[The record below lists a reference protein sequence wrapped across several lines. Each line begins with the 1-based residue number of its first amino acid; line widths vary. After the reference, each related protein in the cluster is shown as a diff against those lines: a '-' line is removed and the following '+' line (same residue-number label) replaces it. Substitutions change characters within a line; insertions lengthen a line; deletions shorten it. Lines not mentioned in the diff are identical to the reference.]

1 MPIDADCGR
10 LPPSGAVDGPEVGFG
25 PVAVQAD
32 PSGLRRRD
40 GEKSAGAAL
49 VQIVLYAGIGFF
61 LALFLGVLVYPAFRN
76 RTVRLTERRLRAELP
91 QSMEEIRA
99 DRDSVRADYALRM
112 RQLEIKM
119 EKLQEEAVAR
129 KLLLENREGEIRTL
143 RTDIR
148 QKQDIISEL
157 GDDLDDQRDRS
168 SDKDEELSRARS
180 KVRDIAGRLE
190 RKNKDLERNESRLAE
205 MEKTVETQRAELLEV
220 RATLRNAER
229 YGQSA
234 AQTAADEAGDPAA
247 KDKEPVAADGRIE
260 PQLGRTVKS
269 VSAAAGEKTVPV
281 NGAAVDKKELDSLH
295 LQVTELQ
302 AAKLAA
308 ELRATTAEDQLASLD
323 GQVSTLEEKLRV
335 LKEERS
341 SSGGAGDGADP
352 DGAADTARLEN
363 RIASLEAELQDKQA
377 RIRVLESGDAGTL
390 VGEPSGERSG
400 DTGALRAQLLE
411 IEAEKASFEAEVTRL
426 TLALETARAAAPAES
441 DDGAADRLRE
451 AEQDLA
457 ATRAERDEALSR
469 ARVLD
474 ADLQNMKALEGAS
487 QKIEQA
493 EITLLRDSLSDLAAD
508 VTRMIMTMEGKG
520 SPIDDLLAK
529 SNGAERP
536 DAAVM
541 SLAER
546 IKTLQERSAP
556 RDAG

>member
-1 MPIDADCGR
+1 M
-10 LPPSGAVDGPEVGFG
+10 
-25 PVAVQAD
+25 Q
-32 PSGLRRRD
+32 
-40 GEKSAGAAL
+40 GAAL

-76 RTVRLTERRLRAELP
+76 RTVRLTERRLMAELP

-99 DRDSVRADYALRM
+99 DRDSVRAEYALSM

-119 EKLQEEAVAR
+119 EKLEEEAVAR

-190 RKNKDLERNESRLAE
+190 RKIKDLERSEGRQAE
-205 MEKTVETQRAELLEV
+205 LEKTVETQRAELLEA
-220 RATLRNAER
+220 RATLRNSER

-234 AQTAADEAGDPAA
+234 VPGVGDEAGEPVQET
-247 KDKEPVAADGRIE
+247 KEPVAADGRIE
-260 PQLGRTVKS
+260 PQIGGRTQISPVPGDAQA
-269 VSAAAGEKTVPV
+269 VSANRATA
-281 NGAAVDKKELDSLH
+281 DKKELDSLH
-295 LQVTELQ
+295 QKVTELQ

-323 GQVSTLEEKLRV
+323 GQVGTLEEKLRV
-335 LKEERS
+335 LKDEQS
-341 SSGGAGDGADP
+341 SV
-352 DGAADTARLEN
+352 GAAGGDTDADSAAEHARLEN

-377 RIRVLESGDAGTL
+377 RIRVLEKDGAGPPA
-390 VGEPSGERSG
+390 GEPSG

-426 TLALETARAAAPAES
+426 TLALETARATAGS
-441 DDGAADRLRE
+441 QNDDGMADRLRE
-451 AEQDLA
+451 TEQDLA

-469 ARVLD
+469 VRVLD

-520 SPIDDLLAK
+520 SPIDDILAK
-529 SNGAERP
+529 SNGADRP

-546 IKTLQERSAP
+546 IKSLQERSASS
-556 RDAG
+556 DAG

>member
-1 MPIDADCGR
+1 M
-10 LPPSGAVDGPEVGFG
+10 
-25 PVAVQAD
+25 
-32 PSGLRRRD
+32 
-40 GEKSAGAAL
+40 
-49 VQIVLYAGIGFF
+49 QIVLYAGIGFF
-61 LALFLGVLVYPAFRN
+61 LALLLGVLVYPAFRN
-76 RTVRLTERRLRAELP
+76 RTVRLTERRLKAELP

-99 DRDSVRADYALRM
+99 DRDSVRAEYALSM

-119 EKLQEEAVAR
+119 EKLEEEAVAR

-143 RTDIR
+143 KTDIR

-190 RKNKDLERNESRLAE
+190 RKIKDLERSETRLAE
-205 MEKTVETQRAELLEV
+205 MEKTVETQRAELLET
-220 RATLRNAER
+220 RATLRNSER
-229 YGQSA
+229 YGQA
-234 AQTAADEAGDPAA
+234 TVPALVADGAGHVEAET
-247 KDKEPVAADGRIE
+247 KEQAAADGRIE
-260 PQLGRTVKS
+260 PKLGGAAKAGGDTVI
-269 VSAAAGEKTVPV
+269 AKTVPAE
-281 NGAAVDKKELDSLH
+281 GTAADKKELDRLH

-323 GQVSTLEEKLRV
+323 SQVSTLEEKLRV
-335 LKEERS
+335 LKQEQS
-341 SSGGAGDGADP
+341 APSGGESGDGDT
-352 DGAADTARLEN
+352 AAVAAEQARLEN
-363 RIASLEAELQDKQA
+363 RIASLEADLQDKQA
-377 RIRVLESGDAGTL
+377 RIRVLESGDGGRHA
-390 VGEPSGERSG
+390 GEPSGDNE
-400 DTGALRAQLLE
+400 ALRAQLLE

-426 TLALETARAAAPAES
+426 TLALETARATAVPTG
-441 DDGAADRLRE
+441 DDGATDRLRE

-457 ATRAERDEALSR
+457 AVRAERDEALSR
-469 ARVLD
+469 VRVLD

-520 SPIDDLLAK
+520 STIDDLLAK
-529 SNGAERP
+529 SNGADRP

-546 IKTLQERSAP
+546 IKSLQERSASS
-556 RDAG
+556 DAG